1 MRLTGSD
8 STMTQAV
15 KGKLT
20 KRDERVAQ
28 LLRFVPWLTL
38 LVTLV
43 PLPLG
48 FFLMFLT
55 AATPESAAV
64 YLFLAGIS
72 LGLGVVAGLVVLM
85 LLFLYRK
92 HWFAKLRDRLAADGI
107 TGSEVVWFEAELTTS
122 ERETR
127 RELTGQNPLLADAYV
142 ETLAARLT
150 ASRIIAKADHE
161 LVRVRRRI
169 SQARNIVLADAT
181 SLQSDLEADHKRLNG
196 LKVEAGARLAEAKA
210 RLQAIEAA
218 ASRNLTEMETDDMLR
233 RLTAAQ
239 EHLPLTVEMEKLER
253 EALRD
258 AQSNV
263 NQSEIRSDTI
273 RTTHQP
279 LRVDQ
284 TNSRKR

>member
-1 MRLTGSD
+1 
-8 STMTQAV
+8 MTQAV

-20 KRDERVAQ
+20 NKDERVAQ

-48 FFLMFLT
+48 FFLMFLA
-55 AATPESAAV
+55 AATTESAAV
-64 YLFLAGIS
+64 YLFLVGVS
-72 LGLGVVAGLVVLM
+72 LGLGVVAGIVVLM

-92 HWFAKLRDRLAADGI
+92 HWFAKLRDRLASDGI
-107 TGSEVVWFEAELTTS
+107 TGSEVVWFEPELTTS

-127 RELTGQNPLLADAYV
+127 RELTDQNPLLADAYV

-150 ASRIIAKADHE
+150 ASRIIAKADRE

-169 SQARNIVLADAT
+169 SQAHNIVLADAT
-181 SLQSDLEADHKRLNG
+181 SLQSDLEADHKRLSM
-196 LKVEAGARLAEAKA
+196 LKVEADARLAEAKA

-218 ASRNLTEMETDDMLR
+218 ASRSLTEIETDAMLR
-233 RLTAAQ
+233 RLSATQ

-253 EALRD
+253 ETLRE
-258 AQSNV
+258 AQSNLE
-263 NQSEIRSDTI
+263 QSDLRSDAIGKT
-273 RTTHQP
+273 R
-279 LRVDQ
+279 
-284 TNSRKR
+284 

>member
-1 MRLTGSD
+1 
-8 STMTQAV
+8 MTQAV

-20 KRDERVAQ
+20 NKDKRVAK
-28 LLRFVPWLTL
+28 LLRFLPWLTL

-48 FFLMFLT
+48 FFLMFLA
-55 AATPESAAV
+55 AATTESAAV
-64 YLFLAGIS
+64 YLFLVGVS
-72 LGLGVVAGLVVLM
+72 LGVGVVAGIVVLL

-107 TGSEVVWFEAELTTS
+107 TGSEVVWFEAELTSS

-150 ASRIIAKADHE
+150 ASRIIAKANRE

-169 SQARNIVLADAT
+169 SQTRNIVLADAT
-181 SLQSDLEADHKRLNG
+181 SLKSDLEADNRRLSA
-196 LKVEAGARLAEAKA
+196 LKLEADARLAEAKA

-218 ASRNLTEMETDDMLR
+218 ASRSLTEMETEAMLR
-233 RLTAAQ
+233 RLSATQA
-239 EHLPLTVEMEKLER
+239 HLPLTVEMEKLAR
-253 EALRD
+253 ESLQE
-258 AQSNV
+258 AQSSV
-263 NQSEIRSDTI
+263 NQSDLRSDTI
-273 RTTHQP
+273 GKPH
-279 LRVDQ
+279 
-284 TNSRKR
+284 